1 LVLPY
6 AHAIITIAILL
17 FIVLFSDIMNEQNLS
32 NTGENATPSATPP
45 VTPTE
50 ATVPSVSAVQA
61 DAEESNVTPS
71 TNEVVTTESSHKN
84 IIVRNYAIAT
94 LAIALMGGGL
104 WLALESQG
112 RVQTNF
118 LGTFSDRSPV
128 ATVNGVKITRAA
140 YQKNRE
146 QVIASATQ
154 QGYDVTDLA
163 VQAEIDNQAVQTL
176 VNTELLTQEATK
188 RGITVTDED
197 VQARY
202 DEIVTQVGGVEALT
216 ARMTELSLNE
226 AGLRG
231 DIRGELLIQALF
243 AEVIDVSTIEISEAE
258 IEAVY
263 TQVSASQEEAIPL
276 EDVRQIIESNLR
288 LSKEQALVTEYIES
302 LRANASIEV
311 ML

>member
-1 LVLPY
+1 MVLPY

>member
-1 LVLPY
+1 
-6 AHAIITIAILL
+6 
-17 FIVLFSDIMNEQNLS
+17 MNEQNLS

-263 TQVSASQEEAIPL
+263 TQVSASQEEVIPL
-276 EDVRQIIESNLR
+276 DDVRQIIESNLR